1 MPPAD
6 PQHYAH
12 GQYQGYTD
20 TPGVAPG
27 STTETYGA
35 LRLEIDNWRWADVP
49 IFIQA
54 GKAPP
59 VNVTEVRL
67 LLHRTSRLSSLPGLP
82 GPTPNQIVLRID
94 PDPGMRLQL
103 SALASQPWR
112 TVSSMT
118 FRPSASSRRSANSG
132 FSRPANGGCRLRVGT
147 WSCLADPD
155 AGQDR
160 CDDVVAE
167 GEERAD
173 GAGRVGGNMPA
184 GGVSLLPVGPA
195 RTMDY
200 TVW

>member
-35 LRLEIDNWRWADVP
+35 LRLEIENWRWADVP
-49 IFIQA
+49 IFIRA

-82 GPTPNQIVLRID
+82 GRRHPTRSSCGEPWTTRFGD
-94 PDPGMRLQL
+94 
-103 SALASQPWR
+103 ALCWR
-112 TVSSMT
+112 WGEPYLLTH
-118 FRPSASSRRSANSG
+118 
-132 FSRPANGGCRLRVGT
+132 T
-147 WSCLADPD
+147 WAIT
-155 AGQDR
+155 
-160 CDDVVAE
+160 
-167 GEERAD
+167 GERN
-173 GAGRVGGNMPA
+173 RY
-184 GGVSLLPVGPA
+184 PA
-195 RTMDY
+195 RPLLARDAA
-200 TVW
+200 